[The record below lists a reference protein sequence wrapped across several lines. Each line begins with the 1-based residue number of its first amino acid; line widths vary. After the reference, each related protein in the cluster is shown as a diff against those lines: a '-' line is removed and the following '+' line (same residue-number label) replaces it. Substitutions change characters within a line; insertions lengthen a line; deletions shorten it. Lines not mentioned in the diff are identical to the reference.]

1 MSPHPYRDG
10 YKLTPGLK
18 KIAPRDIFNASE
30 KHRAGLIAAK
40 QQVPAQQVWH
50 AEQDCPAE
58 LKADVLRYIRSA
70 SPDDLPETDALAQIA
85 PHLAE
90 DFVIHRQ
97 LGHTDRMVF
106 AAVMLPTGWR
116 PDEKLGLS
124 FRDIHRVV
132 PGMDLTRSESLVEA
146 VIHGGPFE
154 RYVWGV
160 RCAHCWNDH
169 PDLPRARFDPEH
181 PAVFVKLERQVTVG
195 FPEHGALLF
204 LIRQEILPPESI
216 DRAALAKTLRSM
228 TAEQIAYKGLTDD
241 LEPLLRWLERE
252 TGQVPAWRCMTE

>member
-1 MSPHPYRDG
+1 MPPHPYRDG
-10 YKLTPGLK
+10 YRLTPQLK
-18 KIAPRDIFNASE
+18 KISPQDVFNAPES
-30 KHRAGLIAAK
+30 HRAELIAAK
-40 QQVPAQQVWH
+40 RQIPAEQIWH
-50 AEQDCPAE
+50 AERDCPAE

-70 SPDDLPETDALAQIA
+70 SPDRLPATESLAEIA

-97 LGHTDRMVF
+97 SDGADRMVF

-116 PDEKLGLS
+116 PDEKPGLS
-124 FRDIHRVV
+124 FREIHHVV
-132 PGMDLTRSESLVEA
+132 PGMELSRSESLVEA

-160 RCAHCWNDH
+160 RFAHCWNDH
-169 PDLPRARFDPEH
+169 PDRPRAAFDPAH
-181 PAVFVKLERQVTVG
+181 PTVYVKLERQVTVG
-195 FPEHGALLF
+195 FPEHAALLF

-228 TAEQIAYKGLTDD
+228 TPEQIAYKGLT
-241 LEPLLRWLERE
+241 EHAGPLLQWLNS
-252 TGQVPAWRCMTE
+252 